1 MYYRK
6 PSLKERLLDMVDS
19 GREWLGG
26 LSAHVRRMRTQGM
39 TQREKRQALALGCLL
54 VVAVVVCVLLVPPV
68 VHLIS
73 DPQTFQELLERN
85 YVLACVALA
94 LVNTVHV
101 FVAIIP
107 GEPLEILAGLLF
119 GTVGGTIV
127 TLVGLTLGELLVFLL
142 VKRFGR
148 RFVHLFV
155 SQEKLDSL
163 TLFQDQRR
171 RNVITFLMMFIPGTP
186 KDIWSYVVGLTPMT
200 VGTWMAISIP
210 ARIPSIAISVLVG
223 SMAKDGHGGAAGLL
237 FLLVIIISALGIGYY
252 LLISKQARQAAAMEA
267 EARRQW
273 VRDGRRTNDADS
285 SELAREGLSHA
296 TK

>member
-1 MYYRK
+1 MYYHK
-6 PSLKERLLDMVDS
+6 PSLKDRLLEMAES
-19 GREWLGG
+19 GREWIDG
-26 LSAHVRRMRTQGM
+26 LASHLHRMRTQGM
-39 TQREKRQALALGCLL
+39 TQQEKRQALALGCL
-54 VVAVVVCVLLVPPV
+54 VAVAVAVCVLLVPPV
-68 VHLIS
+68 VHFIR
-73 DPQTFQELLERN
+73 DPQTFQALLEQN
-85 YVLACVALA
+85 YALACATLA

-107 GEPLEILAGLLF
+107 GEPLEVLAGLLF
-119 GTVGGTIV
+119 GTAGGTIV
-127 TLVGLTLGELLVFLL
+127 TLAGLTLGELLVFLL

-200 VGTWMAISIP
+200 VATWMAISIP

-223 SMAKDGHGGAAGLL
+223 SMAKDGHAGAAGLL
-237 FLLVIIISALGIGYY
+237 FALVIVISALGIGYY
-252 LLISKQARQAAAMEA
+252 LLISKQVRQAAAMEA

-273 VRDGRRTNDADS
+273 VRDGRHTNDADS
-285 SELAREGLSHA
+285 ELLRPALLPSE
-296 TK
+296 K